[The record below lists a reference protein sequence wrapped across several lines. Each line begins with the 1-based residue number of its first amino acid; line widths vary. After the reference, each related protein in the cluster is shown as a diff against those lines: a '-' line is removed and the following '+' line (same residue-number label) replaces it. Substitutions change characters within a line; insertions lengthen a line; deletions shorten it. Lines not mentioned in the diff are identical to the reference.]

1 MISDKVD
8 KVIEE
13 HFNSVLFGNKIVL
26 EESLKGSDFMF
37 DCADLLHYRYYKCG
51 RSM

>member
-13 HFNSVLFGNKIVL
+13 HFNSVLFGNKIGL